1 MTLNEYIAENGN
13 KRIEIQEDGTIRI
26 LEEKG
31 PWKPEDGSIY
41 YRVSDTGSVGIKRW
55 EDTTCGD
62 EWRWQIGNV
71 FQTEE
76 EANRALH
83 RLKARKKFLDAGG
96 HEGMDGYLFGDRYH
110 AYPQRGDKTLMIAK
124 EGSVTA
130 FDIWFETEDA
140 CQKAIDSLTDDE
152 KAALCWTGDGE

>member
-1 MTLNEYIAENGN
+1 MTKEE
-13 KRIEIQEDGTIRI
+13 RIER
-26 LEEKG
+26 LEKELAEMKEEIAAEKTGKG
-31 PWKPEDGSIY
+31 PWEPECGSLF
-41 YRVSDTGSVGIKRW
+41 YRVSDSGSVGIKRW

-76 EANRALH
+76 EAKRIVH

-96 HEGMDGYLFGDRYH
+96 HEGMDGYEFEDKYH
-110 AYPQRGDKTLMIAK
+110 AYPQRCDKTLIVAK
-124 EGSVTA
+124 EDGVTA

-140 CQKAIDSLTDDE
+140 CQKAIDSLTEDE
-152 KAALCWTGDGE
+152 KAALCWMGESE

>member
-1 MTLNEYIAENGN
+1 MTLNEYIKQNGE
-13 KRIEIQEDGTIRI
+13 KPIEIQEDGTIKV
-26 LEEKG
+26 LEENG
-31 PWKPEDGSIY
+31 PFKPKHGERY
-41 YRVSDTGSVGIKRW
+41 YIVSD
-55 EDTTCGD
+55 
-62 EWRWQIGNV
+62 IGNV
-71 FQTEE
+71 LDLYWDGDGMDRQRMDIGDLFRTKA

-96 HEGMDGYLFGDRYH
+96 HEGMDGYLLGVRYH